1 MHGSSVFLVAFLTS
15 VLTATG
21 TVYLI
26 EKTNLMRKVDA
37 PVAEAIVPDLRG
49 FAESDARNNVQASR
63 LTLLVGSREASAE
76 AKPGT
81 VIRQSIPAGQR
92 VPQQHPISVVV
103 SEEVP
108 KVPELKSLALAEA
121 TKRLEERGYKLVT
134 GEPVVDAAVPEG
146 AVVSQTPAADAPL
159 EKGKS
164 VTVQLSSG
172 SGEAAVPKLIGLTM
186 AKAKTELTQLG
197 FEPSVRW
204 VSLAETPTYV
214 VLNQKPAANEKA
226 KTGSKVEVVVNR

>member
-1 MHGSSVFLVAFLTS
+1 MHGSTVFLVAFLTS

-21 TVYLI
+21 TVFLI
-26 EKTNLMRKVDA
+26 EKTNLMGKVEA

-49 FAESDARNNVQASR
+49 FTESDARNNVQASR

-92 VPQQHPISVVV
+92 VPQQHPISVVI
-103 SEEVP
+103 SEELP

-121 TKRLEERGYKLVT
+121 TKRLEERGYKITT
-134 GEPVVDAAVPEG
+134 GAPVVDPAIPEG
-146 AVVSQTPAADAPL
+146 AVVTQIPAADAPL

-172 SGEAAVPKLIGLTM
+172 SGEAPVPKVIGLTI
-186 AKAKTELTQLG
+186 ANAKTELTKLG
-197 FEPSVRW
+197 FEPNVRW
-204 VSLAETPTYV
+204 VSMAETPTYV
-214 VLNQKPAANEKA
+214 VLNQKPPANEKA
-226 KTGSKVEVVVNR
+226 KAGSKVEVVVNR

>member
-1 MHGSSVFLVAFLTS
+1 MHGSTVVLVAFLTS
-15 VLTATG
+15 VLTTTG

-26 EKTNLMRKVDA
+26 EKTNLLHKAEA

-49 FAESDARNNVQASR
+49 FTEGDARNNVQASR

-92 VPQQHPISVVV
+92 VPQQHPISVVI
-103 SEEVP
+103 SEELP
-108 KVPELKSLALAEA
+108 KVPELKSLALVDA

-134 GEPVVDAAVPEG
+134 GAPIVDAAVPEG
-146 AVVSQTPAADAPL
+146 AVVSQSPAADAPL

-172 SGEAAVPKLIGLTM
+172 SGEAAVPKVIGLTM
-186 AKAKTELTQLG
+186 ANAKTELTKLG
-197 FEPSVRW
+197 FEANVRW

>member
-1 MHGSSVFLVAFLTS
+1 MHGSTVVLVAFLTS

-21 TVYLI
+21 TVFLI
-26 EKTNLMRKVDA
+26 EKTNLMRKVEA

-49 FAESDARNNVQASR
+49 FTEGDARNNVQASR
-63 LTLLVGSREASAE
+63 LTLLASREASAE

-92 VPQQHPISVVV
+92 VPQQHPISVVI

-121 TKRLEERGYKLVT
+121 TKRLEERGYKIAT
-134 GEPVVDAAVPEG
+134 GAPVVDPAVPEG
-146 AVVSQTPAADAPL
+146 AVVSQTPAPDAPL

-172 SGEAAVPKLIGLTM
+172 SGEAAVPKVIGLTM
-186 AKAKTELTQLG
+186 ANAKTELTKLG
-197 FEPSVRW
+197 FEPNVRW